1 MARKPT
7 EFVQFK
13 LRIREALRR
22 KIEKAAEKKD
32 ISANAEAVERIE
44 HTFEQDEAREA
55 AAKYVEEREAEL
67 QQIFRERAEEDV
79 REDAVYQA
87 ALSDSLVLK
96 TLVGGEENAGL
107 IRLMVLGLGNN
118 PKWAATPE
126 SRKDFADR
134 VHHFIISVDLD
145 QKGDEQ

>member
-1 MARKPT
+1 MSRKPT

-22 KIEKAAEKKD
+22 KIEKAAEKRA

-44 HTFEQDEAREA
+44 FTFEEDEKLEAAERDLEQRKVELEKWHQEWAEEEAREKA
-55 AAKYVEEREAEL
+55 L
-67 QQIFRERAEEDV
+67 
-79 REDAVYQA
+79 YQA
-87 ALSDSLVLK
+87 ALTDSLALK

-107 IRLMVLGLGNN
+107 IRLMILGLGNN

-126 SRKDFADR
+126 SRKDFADK
-134 VHHFIISVDLD
+134 VHHFIISVDLE
-145 QKGDEQ
+145 KGDTQ

>member
-1 MARKPT
+1 MSRKPT

-44 HTFEQDEAREA
+44 RTFAQDEAS
-55 AAKYVEEREAEL
+55 ERMLSKIEEL
-67 QQIFRERAEEDV
+67 QRQHYEEEAREKAL
-79 REDAVYQA
+79 YQA
-87 ALSDSLVLK
+87 ALTDSLALK

-126 SRKDFADR
+126 SRKDFADK
-134 VHHFIISVDLD
+134 VHHFIISVDL
-145 QKGDEQ
+145 KGNEQ